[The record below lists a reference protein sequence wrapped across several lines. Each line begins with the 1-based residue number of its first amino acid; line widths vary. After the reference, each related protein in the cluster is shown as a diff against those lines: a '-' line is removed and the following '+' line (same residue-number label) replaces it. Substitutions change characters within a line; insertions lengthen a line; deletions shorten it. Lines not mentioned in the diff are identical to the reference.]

1 MRFKLLISVLIL
13 TNIIIMTSACTTSQ
27 ESEIQKKYQSQ
38 ADLLI
43 ESILNDDTMWNRLT
57 HLVDYYPRR
66 LSGSQMLEDAI
77 DWIVQELE
85 ADGFDEVRT
94 QDVVVP
100 HWVRGNEFANLIRPD
115 QRSMPMLGLG
125 GSIGTGGVP
134 IKGEVIVVRD
144 FDDLEAR
151 AQDIPGKIVL
161 FDYEY
166 RDYGQAVQYRVHGA
180 SRAAA
185 HGAKAA
191 LIRSV
196 TQFSMQT
203 PHTGG
208 MHYQDGIPQI
218 PIAAIT
224 VEDASYMH
232 RMQLRGE
239 VIEVELYMEAETLP
253 DALSR
258 NIIAEIRGSEK
269 PDEIVLIGCHID
281 SWDVGQGAMDDAG
294 GCLVTWE
301 ALRAIHNAG
310 LNPRRTIRLVHF
322 TNEENGIRGAID
334 YRDKVIA
341 NGELNQHV
349 LALEV
354 DFGVFTPH
362 GFGFTGSDAAMP
374 VLREIT
380 GLLSSIGVTEVR
392 EGSSG
397 TVDIGPLNQEGV
409 PIMGLDVDIERYFWY
424 HHTHA
429 DTIDILTK
437 EDVQKCAA
445 AVAVMAFVVADME
458 QRLDKMQ

>member
-1 MRFKLLISVLIL
+1 MLKKLIYL
-13 TNIIIMTSACTTSQ
+13 TIATQMTLFALLSCTS
-27 ESEIQKKYQSQ
+27 SSDSDIQMKYQSI
-38 ADLLI
+38 ADTLI
-43 ESILNDDTMWNRLT
+43 DEILTDDTMWDRLT

-77 DWIVQELE
+77 DWMVSEMEQ
-85 ADGFDEVRT
+85 DGFDEVRT
-94 QDVVVP
+94 QDVMVP
-100 HWVRGNEFANLIRPD
+100 HWVRGNEFATLIRPD
-115 QRSMPMLGLG
+115 QRNMPMLGLG
-125 GSIGTGGVP
+125 GSIGTGGHP
-134 IKGEVIVVRD
+134 IRGEVIVVKD
-144 FDDLEAR
+144 FDELDAR
-151 AQDIPGKIVL
+151 SADIPGKIVL
-161 FDYEY
+161 FNYEY
-166 RDYGQAVQYRVHGA
+166 ETYGQAVQYRVHGA
-180 SRAAA
+180 TRAAA

-208 MHYQDGIPQI
+208 MRYQEGIPKI

-232 RMQLRGE
+232 RMQNRGE
-239 VIEVELYMEAETLP
+239 TIEVEFYMEAETLP

-258 NIIAEIRGSEK
+258 NIIAEITGSEK
-269 PDEIVLIGCHID
+269 PEEIVLIGCHID

-301 ALRAIHNAG
+301 ALRAIHNLG
-310 LNPRRTIRLVHF
+310 LIPRRTIRLVHF

-334 YRDKVIA
+334 YRDKVIG
-341 NGELNQHV
+341 NGEIKQHV

-362 GFGFTGSDAAMP
+362 GFGFTGSDGAMP
-374 VLREIT
+374 VLREIA

-409 PIMGLDVDIERYFWY
+409 PIMGLDVDTERYFWY

-458 QRLDKMQ
+458 QRLDKIE